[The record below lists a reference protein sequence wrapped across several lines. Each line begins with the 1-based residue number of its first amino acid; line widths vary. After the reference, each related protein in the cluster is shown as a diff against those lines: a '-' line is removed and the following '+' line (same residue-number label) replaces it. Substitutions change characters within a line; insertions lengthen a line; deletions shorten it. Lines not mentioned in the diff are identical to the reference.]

1 MRDLFQLVLKATHL
15 VVKRVQIS
23 GLVSIYAA
31 LTEPQAI
38 ARSLVKVTSF
48 ARVMVEL
55 LCGEHDIVVSSW
67 CSLSH
72 NDSIH

>member
-1 MRDLFQLVLKATHL
+1 MP
-15 VVKRVQIS
+15 
-23 GLVSIYAA
+23 IYAA

-55 LCGEHDIVVSSW
+55 LCGQNDIVVTSW

-72 NDSIH
+72 HDSIQ

>member
-1 MRDLFQLVLKATHL
+1 MRDLSQLVLKATHL

-23 GLVSIYAA
+23 GLVSINAA
-31 LTEPQAI
+31 LSEPQAI

-55 LCGEHDIVVSSW
+55 LRG
-67 CSLSH
+67 
-72 NDSIH
+72 